1 MLDLRWMVLILVAV
15 FASGWP
21 GLVEAQTA
29 TLRGDV
35 YLVTRGGEVRQG
47 AANEVALI
55 PRSPDIEEGWVDM
68 CARQREAFQQWDS
81 GQDAK
86 RKELEALVQR
96 AQGADEEIAAR
107 RLLQNHLGNTLA
119 ELGARI
125 REEAAA
131 RAQWIRSAAE
141 TRGSTGMQAHYQV
154 QVAPG
159 DYWVFAEMRLGEE
172 VNRWLVP
179 IALTSGAESRV
190 DLDNNNLLGPTMF
203 GCDHNPFEA

>member
-1 MLDLRWMVLILVAV
+1 MFELRWKMLFIVIVI
-15 FASGWP
+15 ASGWP
-21 GLVEAQTA
+21 DLVEAQTA

-55 PRSPDIEEGWVDM
+55 PRSPDIVEGWVDM
-68 CARQREAFQQWDS
+68 CARQREAHQQWES

-96 AQGADEEIAAR
+96 AQGADEEITAR
-107 RLLQNHLGNTLA
+107 RILQDHLSNTLA

-125 REEAAA
+125 REDAAA
-131 RAQWIRSAAE
+131 RGQWIMSVAV
-141 TRGSTGMQAHYQV
+141 TRGPTGMQAHYRV
-154 QVAPG
+154 QVPPG

-179 IALTSGAESRV
+179 VALTSGAESRV
-190 DLDNNNLLGPTMF
+190 DLDNNNLLGPRMF
-203 GCDHNPFEA
+203 NCDHNPFL